1 MEMWLWMV
9 IAVGVLAGV
18 VVALWRAVR
27 RDGLGHRPPP
37 ASRHDW
43 SEHSG
48 LLT

>member
-1 MEMWLWMV
+1 MEMWLWIG
-9 IAVGVLAGV
+9 IAVVLLAGL

-37 ASRHDW
+37 ASQHDW
-43 SEHSG
+43 SEQSE